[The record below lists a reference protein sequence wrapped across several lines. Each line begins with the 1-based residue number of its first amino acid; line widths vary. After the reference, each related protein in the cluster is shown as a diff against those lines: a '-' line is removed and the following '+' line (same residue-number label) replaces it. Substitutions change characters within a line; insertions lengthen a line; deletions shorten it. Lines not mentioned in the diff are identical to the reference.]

1 MSKQSE
7 YIEEFQE
14 RLLVFMMQKSAEIA
28 EAKKSLDK
36 LFDEFSQDERVNKR
50 KLALAKTNLEQA
62 MLWLVDSF
70 APEPPTEPQE

>member
-1 MSKQSE
+1 MGK
-7 YIEEFQE
+7 YAEEFQE
-14 RLLVFMMQKSAEIA
+14 RVLLLVIEKSAAIA
-28 EAKKSLDK
+28 NAKRPLDK